1 MPGTEDRTRD
11 APVRRMAVAR
21 GTLTAPAVDLDE
33 ALQERATASALL
45 AVKDAGRLL
54 PFTDSFQPTHVDV
67 LLQPGD
73 DGVSC
78 TVTVQAH
85 ARSDLGQ
92 PALLG
97 AAAALTA
104 LAGADK
110 ASIRD
115 LQIVQ
120 AVTG

>member
-21 GTLTAPAVDLDE
+21 GTLTAPRVDLDE
-33 ALQERATASALL
+33 AVQERATASALL
-45 AVKDAGRLL
+45 AVKDTPRLL
-54 PFTDSFQPTHVDV
+54 PFTDAFQPTHVDV
-67 LLQPGD
+67 LFQAGD
-73 DGVSC
+73 DGIAC

-92 PALLG
+92 AALLG
-97 AAAALTA
+97 VAAALSA
-104 LAGADK
+104 LADPDK

-115 LQIVQ
+115 LQVVQ

>member
-1 MPGTEDRTRD
+1 MPGTQDRTRD
-11 APVRRMAVAR
+11 APVRRLAVAR
-21 GTLTAPAVDLDE
+21 GTLTAPRVTLDE
-33 ALQERATASALL
+33 SLQERATASALL

-54 PFTDSFQPTHVDV
+54 PFTDVFQPTHVDV
-67 LLQPGD
+67 LFASD
-73 DGVSC
+73 EAGVAC

-92 PALLG
+92 AALLG
-97 AAAALTA
+97 AAAALAA
-104 LAGADK
+104 LADPGRATVQ
-110 ASIRD
+110 D